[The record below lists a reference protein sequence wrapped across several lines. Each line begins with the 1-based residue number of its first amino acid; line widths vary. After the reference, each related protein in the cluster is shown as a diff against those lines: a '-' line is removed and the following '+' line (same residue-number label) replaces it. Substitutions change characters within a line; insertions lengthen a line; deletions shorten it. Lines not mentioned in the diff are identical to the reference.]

1 MKEKLMSRKFW
12 VAIASMVSGL
22 IMMFGVGESTAQ
34 IIAGS
39 VVTIGGAVGYMIAE
53 GVVDAKRVTY
63 VLDEFMQT
71 MEEIENKEE

>member
-12 VAIASMVSGL
+12 VAIASMVSGF

-53 GVVDAKRVTY
+53 GVVDAKRVSY
-63 VLDEFMQT
+63 VLDEFTQT
-71 MEEIENKEE
+71 LGKIEDKEE